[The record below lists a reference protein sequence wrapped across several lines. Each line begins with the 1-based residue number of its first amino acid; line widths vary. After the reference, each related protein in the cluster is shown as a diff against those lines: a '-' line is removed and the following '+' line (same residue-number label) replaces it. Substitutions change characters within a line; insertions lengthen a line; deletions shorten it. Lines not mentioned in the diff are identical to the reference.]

1 MFPDVRLRRLRLDQ
15 NFRDVLREFSIRKE
29 KLIMPV
35 FLDETHQGK
44 TPIPGMPDIFRHDF
58 DSAKKYLRHLS
69 DIGVKGVLLF
79 GIPKIKD
86 SKGSSSFDKEGLLQK
101 VIRYARDNLD
111 LITYA
116 DLCLCEYTDNGQ
128 CGLVVDGYVDN
139 DSTLEVYQK
148 IAVSYADSG
157 VDVVAP
163 SGMMD
168 GQVAAIRKALD
179 SSDHKNTLIMAYS
192 AKYASSL
199 YGPFRNAVD
208 SAPKFGDRR
217 SYQMPVSNARE
228 AMREIEFDIKEGAD
242 IVMVKPATFYLDIIS
257 KARSRFDLPIA
268 AYSVSGEY
276 SMIRSA
282 VDQNLVSRDFVEESL
297 VSVFR
302 AGADLVISYF
312 TETILSD

>member
-1 MFPDVRLRRLRLDQ
+1 MFPEIRLRRLRLDQ
-15 NFRDVLREFSIRKE
+15 NIRDVLSEFSIRTE

-35 FLDETHQGK
+35 FLDETHKGK
-44 TPIPGMPDIFRHDF
+44 NQIPGMPNIFRHDF
-58 DSAKKYLRHLS
+58 DSAKQYLKHLS

-79 GIPKIKD
+79 GIPKVKD
-86 SKGSSSFDKEGLLQK
+86 RTGSSSYSNEGLVQK
-101 VIRYARDNLD
+101 TISYIRDNLD
-111 LITYA
+111 MITYA

-139 DSTLEVYQK
+139 DSTLEIYQK
-148 IAVSYADSG
+148 IAVSYADAG

-179 SSDHKNTLIMAYS
+179 ASNHKNTLIMAYS

-208 SAPKFGDRR
+208 STPKFGDRR
-217 SYQMPVSNARE
+217 SYQMPVSNSRE
-228 AMREIEFDIKEGAD
+228 AMREIDLDVKEGAD

-257 KARSRFDLPIA
+257 KARSSFNLPIA

-282 VDQNLVSRDFVEESL
+282 VDQKLVSGDFIRESL
-297 VSVFR
+297 VSIFR

-312 TETILSD
+312 TESILSG

>member
-1 MFPDVRLRRLRLDQ
+1 MFPEIRLRRLRLDQ
-15 NFRDVLREFSIRKE
+15 NIRDVLSEFSIRTE

-35 FLDETHQGK
+35 FLDETHKGK
-44 TPIPGMPDIFRHDF
+44 NQIPGMPDIFRHDF
-58 DSAKKYLRHLS
+58 DSAKQYLKHLS

-79 GIPKIKD
+79 GIPKVKD
-86 SKGSSSFDKEGLLQK
+86 RTGSSSYSNEGLVQK
-101 VIRYARDNLD
+101 TISYIRDNLD
-111 LITYA
+111 MITYA

-139 DSTLEVYQK
+139 DSTLEIYQK
-148 IAVSYADSG
+148 IAVSYADAG

-179 SSDHKNTLIMAYS
+179 SSNHKNTLIMAYS

-208 SAPKFGDRR
+208 STPKFGDRR
-217 SYQMPVSNARE
+217 SYQMPVSNYRE
-228 AMREIEFDIKEGAD
+228 AMREIDLDVKEGAD

-257 KARSRFDLPIA
+257 KARSSFNLPIA

-282 VDQNLVSRDFVEESL
+282 VDQKLVSGDFIRESL
-297 VSVFR
+297 VSIFR

-312 TETILSD
+312 TEGIISD

>member
-1 MFPDVRLRRLRLDQ
+1 MFPEIRLRRLRLDQ
-15 NFRDVLREFSIRKE
+15 NIRDVLSEFSIRTE

-35 FLDETHQGK
+35 FLDETHKGK
-44 TPIPGMPDIFRHDF
+44 NQIPGMPDIFRHDF
-58 DSAKKYLRHLS
+58 DSAKQYLQHLS

-79 GIPKIKD
+79 GIPKVKD
-86 SKGSSSFDKEGLLQK
+86 RTGSSSYSNEGLVQK
-101 VIRYARDNLD
+101 TISYIRENLD
-111 LITYA
+111 MITYA

-139 DSTLEVYQK
+139 DSTLEIYQK
-148 IAVSYADSG
+148 IAVSYADAG

-179 SSDHKNTLIMAYS
+179 ASNHKNTLIMAYS

-208 SAPKFGDRR
+208 STPKFGDRR
-217 SYQMPVSNARE
+217 SYQMPVSNSRE
-228 AMREIEFDIKEGAD
+228 AMREIDLDVKEGAD

-257 KARSRFDLPIA
+257 KARSSFNLPIA

-282 VDQNLVSRDFVEESL
+282 VDQKLVSGDFIRESL
-297 VSVFR
+297 VSIFR

-312 TETILSD
+312 TESILSG